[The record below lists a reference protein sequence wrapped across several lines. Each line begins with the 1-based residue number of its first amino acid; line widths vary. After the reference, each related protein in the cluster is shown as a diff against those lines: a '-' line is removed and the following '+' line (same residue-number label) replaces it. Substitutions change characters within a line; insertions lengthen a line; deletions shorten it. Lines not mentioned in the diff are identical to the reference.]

1 MGRSLPGQ
9 TDERITEREVFSRK
23 IARTAAA
30 EGMVLL
36 ENNGVLPLKAGMKL
50 ALFGL
55 GARHTIKGGTGSGDV
70 NSRNTISVDAGLR
83 AAGYDIVN
91 TAWLDEF
98 DLEYGI
104 ALKDWEKAVYEA
116 AGPERDFWKFYEAH
130 VRLAP
135 RAPVLPVPM
144 DALNT
149 ADAVIFVISRSSG
162 EGADRRDAGGDYY
175 LTDEE
180 HDQLAALCAAG
191 KPVVVVLNVGGI
203 IDLSFMD
210 EFGIAALVLMGQ
222 AGSESGNALADVLS
236 GRVNPS
242 GRLTDSWAFRYED
255 YPSSAGFSWRNGN
268 LIEEYYE
275 DGIYVG
281 YRYFDSFGV
290 KPRYRFGYG
299 LSYTTFEETPV
310 SVSLRGTSLS
320 VDIRIRNTGSCAGR
334 HAVLLFASCPFVEQV
349 KEFSRL
355 VTFGK
360 TAVLAPGETET
371 LTLSFDLSGLSSY
384 RIPKAAWY
392 LEKGDYAL
400 LLGGS
405 VSENIPVCR
414 LTLQATENIRQ
425 VTNIC
430 EQLDSLCEIV
440 PTQEMLSTRER
451 TLSAMIFPLKDVPID
466 SGVAALAAQRDMPP
480 EAPEPDAALLARAK
494 EITGRMTDNEKALL
508 VVGARNMASGEVIG
522 AAGHSLPGA
531 AGETV
536 SFPQYGVPPMILAD
550 GPAGLR
556 IEPRYEFNPADGSV
570 YRPADRMEM
579 LESRFFGKFKTHK
592 GAETRWQFA
601 TAIPVGTLLAQSFD
615 TALAEEVGGMIAGEM
630 KEFGATV
637 WLAPGMNIHRNP
649 LCGRNFEYFSEDP
662 VVSGMIAAAIT
673 RGVQKD
679 GFAGVSIKHFAGNNQ
694 EDNRMHVT
702 DIISERALRE
712 IYLKGFEIAVRTSQP
727 RTIMTSYNRINGIHS
742 ANSFDLCTTAARK
755 EWGFAG
761 YIMTDWTTTNRKNGS
776 SAAKC
781 ITAGNDLVM
790 PGTDKDCAEILSAL
804 HEEKGLRLAPEKLD
818 ESVTRLIY
826 AALDMESH
834 R

>member
-1 MGRSLPGQ
+1 MNRWYPGQ
-9 TDERITEREVFSRK
+9 TDERVTERELYGRK
-23 IARTAAA
+23 IARQAAA
-30 EGMVLL
+30 DGMVLL
-36 ENNGVLPLKAGMKL
+36 ENNGILPLKAGAKL
-50 ALFGL
+50 ALFGF

-70 NSRNTISVDAGLR
+70 NSRNTVSVDAGLR
-83 AAGYDIVN
+83 AAGYEIIN
-91 TAWLDEF
+91 SSWLDEF
-98 DLEYGI
+98 DRLYSTALE
-104 ALKDWEKAVYEA
+104 DWEKAVYEA
-116 AGPERDFWKFYEAH
+116 AGPDRDFWKFYEAH
-130 VRLAP
+130 VRLSPKAP
-135 RAPVLPVPM
+135 DVPIP
-144 DALNT
+144 AESLKT
-149 ADAVIFVISRSSG
+149 ADAAVFVISRTSG
-162 EGADRRDAGGDYY
+162 EGADRKDEKGDYY
-175 LTDEE
+175 LTDGEQA
-180 HDQLAALCAAG
+180 QLAEICASG
-191 KPVVVVLNVGGI
+191 RPVIVVLNVGGI

-210 EFGIAALVLMGQ
+210 KSGIAALVLMGQ

-242 GRLTDSWAFRYED
+242 GRLTDTWALRYED
-255 YPSSAGFSWRNGN
+255 YPSSAGFSWRNNN

-290 KPRYRFGYG
+290 KPRYPFGYG
-299 LSYTTFEETPV
+299 LSYTSFEETPLRALAAGS
-310 SVSLRGTSLS
+310 SVS
-320 VDIRIRNTGSCAGR
+320 VDIRVRNSGTVPGR
-334 HAVLLFASCPFVEQV
+334 HSVLLFAACPDTEQA
-349 KEFSRL
+349 KEYRRL
-355 VTFGK
+355 VAFGK
-360 TAVLAPGETET
+360 TAVLEPEAEET
-371 LTLSFDLSGLSSY
+371 LTLSFDLASLSSY

-392 LEKGDYAL
+392 LEKGNYIL
-400 LLGGS
+400 LLDG
-405 VSENIPVCR
+405 NAPVCR
-414 LTLQATENIRQ
+414 LTLKATENIRQ

-430 EQLDSLCEIV
+430 EQLDSLCEIE
-440 PTQEMLSTRER
+440 PTEEMRAARER
-451 TLSAMIFPLKDVPID
+451 FLASLRFPLADIAID
-466 SGVAALAAQRDMPP
+466 DPAAVLAARRTLPP
-480 EAPEPDAALLARAK
+480 EAPAPDPALLARAK
-494 EITGRMTDNEKALL
+494 EIASGMTDSEKALL
-508 VVGARNMASGEVIG
+508 VVGARSMASGEVIG
-522 AAGHSLPGA
+522 AAAHTLPGA

-536 SFPQYGVPPMILAD
+536 AFPQYGIPPMILAD

-556 IEPRYEFNPADGSV
+556 IESRYEIDPATGSV
-570 YRPADRMEM
+570 YRYADRMEM
-579 LESRFFGKFKTHK
+579 LENRFFGKFHAHE

-615 TALAEEVGGMIAGEM
+615 TALVETVGEMIAGEM

-662 VVSGMIAAAIT
+662 FVSGQIAAAIT
-673 RGVQKD
+673 RSVQKG
-679 GFAGVSIKHFAGNNQ
+679 GFAGVSVKHYAGNNQ

-712 IYLKGFEIAVRTSQP
+712 IYLKGFEIAVTTAQP
-727 RTIMTSYNRINGIHS
+727 RTIMTSYNRINGVHS
-742 ANSFDLCTTAARK
+742 ANSYDLCTTVARK

-781 ITAGNDLVM
+781 IAAGNDLVM
-790 PGTDKDCAEILSAL
+790 PGTDNDCREILSAL

>member
-1 MGRSLPGQ
+1 MNRWYPGQ
-9 TDERITEREVFSRK
+9 TDERVTEREKYGRK
-23 IARTAAA
+23 VARQAAA

-36 ENNGVLPLKAGMKL
+36 ENNGILPLKAGAKL
-50 ALFGL
+50 ALFGF

-70 NSRNTISVDAGLR
+70 NSRNTVSVDAGLR
-83 AAGYDIVN
+83 AAGYEIIN
-91 TAWLDEF
+91 TDWLDEF
-98 DLEYGI
+98 DRLYST

-130 VRLAP
+130 VRLSPKVPA
-135 RAPVLPVPM
+135 LPIPTENLKAA
-144 DALNT
+144 DAL
-149 ADAVIFVISRSSG
+149 VFVISRTSG
-162 EGADRRDAGGDYY
+162 EGADRRDEKGDYY

-180 HDQLAALCAAG
+180 QSQLTEICAAG
-191 KPVVVVLNVGGI
+191 RPVVIVLNVGGI
-203 IDLSFMD
+203 IDLSFTD
-210 EFGIAALVLMGQ
+210 RPGIAALILMGQ

-242 GRLTDSWAFRYED
+242 GRLTDTWAFRYED
-255 YPSSAGFSWRNGN
+255 YPSSSGFSWRNGN

-290 KPRYRFGYG
+290 KPRYPFGYG
-299 LSYTTFEETPV
+299 LSYTSFEETPLRACTAGSSV
-310 SVSLRGTSLS
+310 SVE
-320 VDIRIRNTGSCAGR
+320 IRVRNSGCLPGR
-334 HAVLLFASCPFVEQV
+334 HTVLLYAACPAKEQA
-349 KEFSRL
+349 KEYKRL
-355 VTFGK
+355 IAFGK
-360 TAVLAPGETET
+360 TALLDPEAEET
-371 LTLSFDLSGLSSY
+371 LTLSFDLAALSSY

-392 LEKGDYAL
+392 LEKGNYIL
-400 LLGGS
+400 LLEGT
-405 VSENIPVCR
+405 VPVCR
-414 LTLQATENIRQ
+414 LTLKATENIRQ

-430 EQLDSLCEIV
+430 EQLDSLCEIE
-440 PTQEMLSTRER
+440 PTEDMRAARDRFLDSLS
-451 TLSAMIFPLKDVPID
+451 FPLADIAID
-466 SGVAALAAQRDMPP
+466 EPAAALAACRDMPP
-480 EAPEPDAALLARAK
+480 ETPEPNPVLMTRTK
-494 EITGRMTDNEKALL
+494 EIVSKMTDSEKALL
-508 VVGARNMASGEVIG
+508 VVGARSLASGEVIG
-522 AAGHSLPGA
+522 AAAHTLPGA

-536 SFPQYGVPPMILAD
+536 SFPQYGIPPMILTD

-556 IEPRYEFNPADGSV
+556 IESRYEIDPATGSI
-570 YRPADRMEM
+570 YRYADRMEM
-579 LESRFFGKFKTHK
+579 LENRFFGKYITHE

-615 TALAEEVGGMIAGEM
+615 PALAETVGEMIAGEM

-662 VVSGMIAAAIT
+662 LVSGQIAAAIT
-673 RGVQKD
+673 RSVQKG
-679 GFAGVSIKHFAGNNQ
+679 GFAGVSIKHYAGNNQ

-702 DIISERALRE
+702 DIISERTLRE
-712 IYLKGFEIAVRTSQP
+712 IYLKGFEIAVRSAQP
-727 RTIMTSYNRINGIHS
+727 RTIMTSYNRINSIHS
-742 ANSFDLCTTAARK
+742 ANSYDLCTTVARK

-781 ITAGNDLVM
+781 IAAGNDLIM
-790 PGTDKDCAEILSAL
+790 PGTDNDCKEILNAL

-834 R
+834 Q